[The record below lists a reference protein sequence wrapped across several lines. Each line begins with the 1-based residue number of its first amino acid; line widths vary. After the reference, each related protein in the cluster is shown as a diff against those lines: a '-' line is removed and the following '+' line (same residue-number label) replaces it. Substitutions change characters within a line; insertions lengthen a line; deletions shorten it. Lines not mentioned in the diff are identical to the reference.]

1 MEKENGLMCPF
12 LSIGQEMMQRCVK
25 EACALYNS
33 DYQTC
38 VINLLS
44 NIIAR
49 YA

>member
-1 MEKENGLMCPF
+1 MEKENGLICPF
-12 LSIGQEMMQRCVK
+12 LSIGQEKMQHCIK
-25 EACALYNS
+25 EACALYNN
-33 DYQTC
+33 DCQTC